1 MSVIQMS
8 AEATQSLEME
18 KMQAGFKPTRGGKSK
33 ASLNLLLPR
42 GLMFSWSSLAPT
54 ELLFSPPS
62 ISLIALLHVD
72 LHVERY
78 LFSVIPLTPI
88 KILTPN
94 I

>member
-1 MSVIQMS
+1 MS
-8 AEATQSLEME
+8 AEATQSLETE
-18 KMQAGFKPTRGGKSK
+18 NMQAGFKRTHGGKSK

-62 ISLIALLHVD
+62 NSLTALLHAD
-72 LHVERY
+72 LHVERC

-88 KILTPN
+88 KILTPY